1 MTASDPSVRVYEE
14 KAKEWQRKRSPAF
27 EDRCDLFAKRIAD
40 LITEG
45 QEDGSFT
52 EMLADLGCGPGWHT
66 RRLPEGT
73 LAYDASLAMLAL
85 AEGAPRIAGDL
96 RALPFR
102 RGSLLGA
109 WASRSYVH
117 LPRSDVPLAL
127 ADLHAALKFGA
138 IVELHLFEGDEEHS
152 ESRNDDFPGRRF
164 SRWPLQLLRDVLAGA
179 GFDTENI
186 EMSESVLLVSAR
198 RAHTLADTVGSGMRL
213 LVCGLNPSLHSAEVG
228 IGFAS
233 AGNRFWPAAIAA
245 GVLSVDRDPR
255 HALREHGVG
264 MTDLVKRPSRRAG
277 EIAASE
283 FKRGLRRLETLVN
296 WLKPA
301 VVCFVGLTGWRTAVD
316 QRAAPGV
323 QRRRIG
329 GRPVYLMPSTS
340 GLNARCS
347 LEELT
352 DHLHRAL
359 ESSAAHS
366 AR

>member
-1 MTASDPSVRVYEE
+1 MRTSDPSVRVYEE
-14 KAKEWQRKRSPAF
+14 KAKEWRRKRSPAF
-27 EDRCDLFAKRIAD
+27 EDRCDLFAKRLND

-45 QEDGSFT
+45 QEDGSCT
-52 EMLADLGCGPGWHT
+52 EMVADLGCGPGWHT
-66 RRLPEGT
+66 RRLPEVT
-73 LAYDASLAMLAL
+73 VAYDASLAMLAF
-85 AEGAPRIAGDL
+85 AGGALRIAGDL

-164 SRWPLQLLRDVLAGA
+164 SRWSLQLLREVLEGA
-179 GFDTENI
+179 GFETENI
-186 EMSESVLLVSAR
+186 QTHRGVLLVSAR
-198 RAHTLADTVGSGMRL
+198 RAHTLADTVGADMRL
-213 LVCGLNPSLHSAEVG
+213 LVCGLNPSLRSAEVG

-245 GVLSVDRDPR
+245 GVLSADRDPL

-277 EIAASE
+277 EISALE
-283 FKRGLRRLETLVN
+283 FRRGLRRLETLVS
-296 WLKPA
+296 WLNPA
-301 VVCFVGLTGWRTAVD
+301 VVCFVGLTGWRAAVD
-316 QRAAPGV
+316 RRAAPGA
-323 QRRRIG
+323 QHRRLG

-340 GLNARCS
+340 GLNARYS

-352 DHLHRAL
+352 DHLRRAVEL
-359 ESSAAHS
+359 PTNG
-366 AR
+366 